1 MDIVVQRRDGPR
13 WLRELDDDDDD
24 VFAAEAGFVRW
35 SRTVNFKS
43 QLCVVVHDVSET
55 GAHCGPDGLRTVNRG
70 TVNRGTI
77 KRGQLIAGQLIAWTH
92 NRSDN

>member
-1 MDIVVQRRDGPR
+1 MVVQRRDSPR
-13 WLRELDDDDDD
+13 WLRELDDDDDDDDDD

-55 GAHCGPDGLRTVNRG
+55 GAHCRPDTLTMLTRSTPF
-70 TVNRGTI
+70 I
-77 KRGQLIAGQLIAWTH
+77 KIKAGHQS
-92 NRSDN
+92 RSFLSVPECN

>member
-1 MDIVVQRRDGPR
+1 VNCSSLSPIVAVDSWAWLTRRSGDVQWSPCMGGVLPPARCSAVKAAWVKIEESKSRISR
-13 WLRELDDDDDD
+13 WIWA
-24 VFAAEAGFVRW
+24 V
-35 SRTVNFKS
+35 
-43 QLCVVVHDVSET
+43 
-55 GAHCGPDGLRTVNRG
+55 GLR

>member
-1 MDIVVQRRDGPR
+1 MAIYWHSIKVF
-13 WLRELDDDDDD
+13 LREVCLFFCLSVDKADDQIAMLIVRSTLTQCED
-24 VFAAEAGFVRW
+24 AAILHLLHIEW
-35 SRTVNFKS
+35 
-43 QLCVVVHDVSET
+43 
-55 GAHCGPDGLRTVNRG
+55 GLRTVNRG